1 MVELEPVRRQME
13 TTGRLEVML
22 GYSDS
27 TKEVGP
33 VSASLA
39 LYEAQAKLVR
49 WAAGRG
55 VRLTLFHGRGG
66 ALGRGGGPANR
77 AIGAQAP
84 GSIPGHLK
92 VTEQG
97 EVEFARYS
105 KPAVHRRHLQALPSA

>member
-77 AIGAQAP
+77 AICGQAP
-84 GSIPGHLK
+84 GSIAGQFKGTPPGA
-92 VTEQG
+92 G
-97 EVEFARYS
+97 ASARYS
-105 KPAVHRRHLQALPSA
+105 DTAIAPRH